1 VVVLWQSYNDSP
13 ELNELGRIT
22 KQVVEDCRETLLA
35 FRLRIDKEY
44 CASLG
49 LGGSGNRLKD
59 AAKKVIWVKEKEDIL
74 ELRQKLQIAGD
85 TITMLSLAAM
95 G

>member
-1 VVVLWQSYNDSP
+1 VVVLWQSYIDSP
-13 ELNELGRIT
+13 ELHQLGIIT
-22 KQVVEDCRETLLA
+22 KQVVEDCRKTLLA
-35 FRLRIDKEY
+35 FRSRIDKKY
-44 CASLG
+44 CASLS

-74 ELRQKLQIAGD
+74 ELRRKLQVAGD